1 MRDLSGSRSPSTRK
15 SVELLGVFPPSPPLL
30 SKTRLDLELNAA
42 AVPLSALRSLS
53 NKQASA
59 HFDDLC
65 TSSPR
70 KDDGGG
76 GSPPLGKRGG
86 SSSRDVS
93 GGGGFGSEAHRS
105 PFGDRSPF
113 PTSGSAG
120 GGSVGRGGGLPGSS
134 ATRDEELR
142 AAAGAARHRVRP
154 STLEPRMELTRN
166 TRKRG
171 ELAKKS
177 AMSFRCGL

>member
-65 TSSPR
+65 TSPR
-70 KDDGGG
+70 KEDGGG
-76 GSPPLGKRGG
+76 GSPPSGKRGG
-86 SSSRDVS
+86 SSSRGVS
-93 GGGGFGSEAHRS
+93 GGGFGAEAHRS

-113 PTSGSAG
+113 PTSGS
-120 GGSVGRGGGLPGSS
+120 GGSGGKGGLPGSSS

-177 AMSFRCGL
+177 AMSFR